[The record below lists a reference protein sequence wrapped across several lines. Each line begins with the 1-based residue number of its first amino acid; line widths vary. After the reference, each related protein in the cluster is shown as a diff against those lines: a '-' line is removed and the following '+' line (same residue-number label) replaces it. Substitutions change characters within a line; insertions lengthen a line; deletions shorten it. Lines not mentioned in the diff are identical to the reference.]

1 MQYAYVLTLEKYSY
15 SDSYS
20 CQFGLLKPKQ
30 YVINQCLHYNYFQ
43 GFLTRLGALR
53 VTTGHTYYY
62 RKLDEFGKEFAVSVE
77 KKVKGE
83 TNRLKNK
90 HELSSVQLATR
101 GSEQPQQSTEV
112 VPSVVS
118 PLDKGRK
125 LVFDNFDFRQQ
136 VHTMTEEHQ
145 NVDVHWCTHMAVENR
160 VSGNHL
166 SDTKPDAD
174 YLLQMENGLCLPS
187 PYDHHL
193 QRQNYITLTTRAIV
207 EIPSLAF
214 LKPVVCQHIQHQ
226 YSKETREKSEMVW
239 YLVAHH

>member
-1 MQYAYVLTLEKYSY
+1 MCSMLLFSQHSYLSSLCHSRLSREKK
-15 SDSYS
+15 
-20 CQFGLLKPKQ
+20 C
-30 YVINQCLHYNYFQ
+30 VIKQCLHYNYFQ
-43 GFLTRLGALR
+43 GSLTRLAALR

-62 RKLDEFGKEFAVSVE
+62 RKSDEFGKEFAVSVE
-77 KKVKGE
+77 RKVTEE

-90 HELSSVQLATR
+90 HELSSVQLAT
-101 GSEQPQQSTEV
+101 GGGTQPQQSTEV
-112 VPSVVS
+112 APPVVS

-125 LVFDNFDFRQQ
+125 LVLDNFDFRQQ

-166 SDTKPDAD
+166 SDTKPDVD
-174 YLLQMENGLCLPS
+174 DLLQMENGLCLRS

-193 QRQNYITLTTRAIV
+193 QRENYITLTTRAIV
-207 EIPSLAF
+207 GIPTLAF

-226 YSKETREKSEMVW
+226 YSKETSAKSEM
-239 YLVAHH
+239 

>member
-62 RKLDEFGKEFAVSVE
+62 RKLDEFGKEFAFPVE
-77 KKVKGE
+77 KVNEE

-193 QRQNYITLTTRAIV
+193 QRQNYITLTTTAIV

-226 YSKETREKSEMVW
+226 YSKETREKSEMVC

>member
-1 MQYAYVLTLEKYSY
+1 M
-15 SDSYS
+15 
-20 CQFGLLKPKQ
+20 
-30 YVINQCLHYNYFQ
+30 
-43 GFLTRLGALR
+43 
-53 VTTGHTYYY
+53 
-62 RKLDEFGKEFAVSVE
+62 DEFGKEFATSVE
-77 KKVKGE
+77 KKVKEE

-90 HELSSVQLATR
+90 HELSLVQLATG
-101 GSEQPQQSTEV
+101 GSEQPQQSTGA

-118 PLDKGRK
+118 SPDKGRK

-174 YLLQMENGLCLPS
+174 GLLQMENGLCLPS
-187 PYDHHL
+187 RHDHHL

-207 EIPSLAF
+207 EIPCLTF

-226 YSKETREKSEMVW
+226 YSKETREKSQMVL
-239 YLVAHH
+239 YLVARH

>member
-62 RKLDEFGKEFAVSVE
+62 RKLDEFGKEFAFPVE
-77 KKVKGE
+77 KVNEE

-90 HELSSVQLATR
+90 RELSSVQLATR

-112 VPSVVS
+112 VSSVVS

-193 QRQNYITLTTRAIV
+193 QRQNYITLTTTAIV

>member
-62 RKLDEFGKEFAVSVE
+62 RKLDEFGKEFAFPVE
-77 KKVKGE
+77 KVNEE

-90 HELSSVQLATR
+90 HELSSVKLATR

-193 QRQNYITLTTRAIV
+193 QRQNYITLTTTAIV

>member
-62 RKLDEFGKEFAVSVE
+62 RKLDEFGKEFAFPVE
-77 KKVKGE
+77 KVNEE

-193 QRQNYITLTTRAIV
+193 QRQNYITLTTTAIV